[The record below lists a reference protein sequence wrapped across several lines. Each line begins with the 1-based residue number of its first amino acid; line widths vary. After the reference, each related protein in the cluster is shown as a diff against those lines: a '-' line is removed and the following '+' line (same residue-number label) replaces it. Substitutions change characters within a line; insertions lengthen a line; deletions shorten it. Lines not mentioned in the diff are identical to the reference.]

1 MLYFWILTVILFALP
16 VLLAVMTWNQSQAE
30 ARACVVRWQVIAS
43 IVYFLA
49 TSPMNLTTDTIFVIL
64 LLGALI
70 AATALL
76 VRHYSSH
83 GYRPF

>member
-16 VLLAVMTWNQSQAE
+16 VLLAVLTWNQSQAE

-49 TSPMNLTTDTIFVIL
+49 TSPPTP
-64 LLGALI
+64 
-70 AATALL
+70 
-76 VRHYSSH
+76 SS
-83 GYRPF
+83 

>member
-1 MLYFWILTVILFALP
+1 MILFALP
-16 VLLAVMTWNQSQAE
+16 VLLAVLTWNQSQAE

-64 LLGALI
+64 LLAPHRRHRASGA
-70 AATALL
+70 ALQQP
-76 VRHYSSH
+76 R
-83 GYRPF
+83 YRPF

>member
-16 VLLAVMTWNQSQAE
+16 VLLAVLTWNQSQAE

-64 LLGALI
+64 LLAPSSPPPRCWCGI
-70 AATALL
+70 TAAT
-76 VRHYSSH
+76 

>member
-16 VLLAVMTWNQSQAE
+16 VLLAVLTWNQSQAE
-30 ARACVVRWQVIAS
+30 ARAC
-43 IVYFLA
+43 
-49 TSPMNLTTDTIFVIL
+49 DTIFVII